1 MKFVKGIAIGATA
14 LLSLAACDQSMY
26 GGGGGIDKQTV
37 GTVGGAV
44 AGGLAG
50 SQIGSGSGQPWA
62 TGAGVLLAAFPV
74 RDIAKSLDPPDS
86 QATGQTSYTPL

>member
-26 GGGGGIDKQTV
+26 GGGGSIDKQTV

-50 SQIGSGSGQPWA
+50 SQIGGGSGQ
-62 TGAGVLLAAFPV
+62 LLGDGCRRPS
-74 RDIAKSLDPPDS
+74 RRLSRR
-86 QATGQTSYTPL
+86 